1 LTPDFKVL
9 HKRLFNREVSIFNVI
24 PIKTTSKPLFIE
36 MTQKFLDN
44 NYYGSKIIFKRVNM
58 ITKQYNSQ
66 IQVFKLLSHPTRIA
80 IMEILR
86 QGEECVCHMEAILG
100 HRQAYLSQQLAV
112 LREAEIIQDRR
123 DGWNIFYRVVQPDI
137 YQVLDA
143 IHTFT
148 GQSSNIIEP
157 KDKVCPC
164 PHCNPEEIEH

>member
-1 LTPDFKVL
+1 
-9 HKRLFNREVSIFNVI
+9 
-24 PIKTTSKPLFIE
+24 

-66 IQVFKLLSHPTRIA
+66 IQVFKLLSHPTRMA

-112 LREAEIIQDRR
+112 LRIDVM
-123 DGWNIFYRVVQPDI
+123 GGIFFI
-137 YQVLDA
+137 
-143 IHTFT
+143 
-148 GQSSNIIEP
+148 G
-157 KDKVCPC
+157 
-164 PHCNPEEIEH
+164 

>member
-1 LTPDFKVL
+1 
-9 HKRLFNREVSIFNVI
+9 
-24 PIKTTSKPLFIE
+24 